1 MNVPFILKDAALDKA
16 FLDEAKK
23 ANLLGLAGHRA
34 VGGMRASLYNAV
46 TIEAVEALTTF
57 MVDFAKRH
65 G

>member
-1 MNVPFILKDAALDKA
+1 MNIPFILKDAALDKV

-23 ANLLGLAGHRA
+23 AGLLGLAGHRA

-46 TIEAVEALTTF
+46 TVEAVQALTSF
-57 MVDFAKRH
+57 MGDFARRH